1 MIKKK
6 MHKKDFKRLT
16 KKKKTRKKTLKIS
29 TKPSRSAQP
38 KGGLRVSHHT
48 PGLSMHEQSTDSS
61 RHLGSSEKITW

>member
-16 KKKKTRKKTLKIS
+16 KKKKQEKKTLKIS

-38 KGGLRVSHHT
+38 KGGLRRLVLNMGRKSILNEILKT
-48 PGLSMHEQSTDSS
+48 
-61 RHLGSSEKITW
+61 IIY